1 MASLCPSVGPIGP
14 VCPKKNAA
22 SEGTKQA
29 AWRYFFFLR
38 RGFQGRRRRGSR
50 REEFLSLRI
59 SVFLFPDFFPF
70 SFFDSLFTQ
79 VCAMGTTVVSM
90 KDVFKAAKWHDC
102 YKCGGCKEMKCQQ
115 CKGTGRVVGQFPED
129 EFDDEG
135 RFLGA

>member
-1 MASLCPSVGPIGP
+1 MGLEGGPEGPEDPIAQICISL
-14 VCPKKNAA
+14 
-22 SEGTKQA
+22 GT
-29 AWRYFFFLR
+29 
-38 RGFQGRRRRGSR
+38 
-50 REEFLSLRI
+50 
-59 SVFLFPDFFPF
+59 
-70 SFFDSLFTQ
+70 